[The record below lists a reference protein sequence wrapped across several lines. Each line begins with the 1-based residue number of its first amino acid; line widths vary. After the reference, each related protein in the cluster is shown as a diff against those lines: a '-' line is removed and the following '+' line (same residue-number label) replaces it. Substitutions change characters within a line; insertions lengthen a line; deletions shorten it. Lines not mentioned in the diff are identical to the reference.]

1 MIKQYV
7 LDTNVLMHE
16 PEAFLRFEDNEVIIP
31 IACIEELDNNKNR
44 QDLVGYHVRQ
54 AINNL
59 KNLRTL
65 GNLYK
70 GVRLPSNGVVKIERN
85 HQDLSCLSDGLD
97 RSKTDNRILAV
108 CKNLAMENK
117 RKGRQIKTILVTKD
131 LAMTLKADAEEI
143 EVQDFENDKVTVDEI
158 YSGHTSLQ
166 LDSYRLEEF
175 NDKGYISLLSKE
187 TDNLYPN
194 QFVKVINNINP
205 KHTILTKVEDD
216 RLVPLKFAER
226 IERNGIKKIKPLN
239 LEQKYAMELLMDDSL
254 PLVTLAGQAGSGKTL
269 LAMATALEKMETIY
283 RKVIITRPTVPTGQ
297 DLGFLPGEKRE
308 KLRPWMSSYFD
319 NLDFIYNIAGESAN
333 TGKKGKYS
341 RDYVDIEELVM
352 SFESQGLLEIDA
364 LTYFK
369 GRSFAKT
376 LMIIDEVQDLTPH
389 LAKMFLTRAGK
400 DTKIVL
406 LGDPSNNQIDNP
418 LVDEKSNGL
427 IFTIERFKQS
437 KLAGHITLSE
447 TERSAIAAEALRLM

>member
-1 MIKQYV
+1 M
-7 LDTNVLMHE
+7 
-16 PEAFLRFEDNEVIIP
+16 A
-31 IACIEELDNNKNR
+31 
-44 QDLVGYHVRQ
+44 
-54 AINNL
+54 L
-59 KNLRTL
+59 K
-65 GNLYK
+65 
-70 GVRLPSNGVVKIERN
+70 I
-85 HQDLSCLSDGLD
+85 Q
-97 RSKTDNRILAV
+97 
-108 CKNLAMENK
+108 
-117 RKGRQIKTILVTKD
+117 
-131 LAMTLKADAEEI
+131 
-143 EVQDFENDKVTVDEI
+143 
-158 YSGHTSLQ
+158 
-166 LDSYRLEEF
+166 
-175 NDKGYISLLSKE
+175 
-187 TDNLYPN
+187 
-194 QFVKVINNINP
+194 
-205 KHTILTKVEDD
+205 
-216 RLVPLKFAER
+216 
-226 IERNGIKKIKPLN
+226 PLN